1 MCVKL
6 ILKCLE
12 NAAQMR
18 TTLYIIFLVTF
29 PPPQLFDLTVL
40 TRVDGKYKQ
49 HRKSVVPFW
58 PITSTVTYSYAKERK
73 NERIF
78 AAFEGTNRL
87 ASVPSPAHPQQDKHM
102 LCNLLPIQKQSP
114 QE

>member
-40 TRVDGKYKQ
+40 TRVEGKYKQ
-49 HRKSVVPFW
+49 HSVGPFW

-87 ASVPSPAHPQQDKHM
+87 ASVPSPAPSTRQTYVM
-102 LCNLLPIQKQSP
+102 
-114 QE
+114 